1 MRVDRVLCQSE
12 GVGSSLPSA
21 TSKDNGRGFRFM
33 GILLVSNHNGKVI
46 RGIPNC
52 GVLSF
57 AISYLSN
64 QLIGN

>member
-1 MRVDRVLCQSE
+1 MRVDSVLCQSE
-12 GVGSSLPSA
+12 GVGSSPPSA
-21 TSKDNGRGFRFM
+21 KSEDNERDFRFM